1 MRLILRPEGL
11 LADVDPEVGGAT
23 VDELAKE
30 FGGNILFAKAD
41 VTKRSEVADAIA
53 ACRKAFGGINV
64 MSNNFVCLLINA
76 NMWSILE
83 AFRLVGPTL
92 SRSYIS

>member
-1 MRLILRPEGL
+1 MSNVKGGAVVTGAARGIGRELALGL
-11 LADVDPEVGGAT
+11 LQDGFGVVIADVDPEVGGAT
-23 VDELAKE
+23 VDGLAKE

-64 MSNNFVCLLINA
+64 MINNGHYA
-76 NMWSILE
+76 
-83 AFRLVGPTL
+83 
-92 SRSYIS
+92 